1 VIVRKRAK
9 LALVAAIL
17 MVAAMSPGCSR
28 KASAK
33 PRSIKLD
40 YAYYNPVSLVL
51 KDKKFLEQDLASDG
65 ISVEWTQSLGSNK
78 ALELLNSKSV
88 DFGST
93 AGAAA
98 LIGKANG
105 NPIKAI
111 YVYSRPEWTALVV
124 RKDSPI
130 AKVEDLKGKKV
141 AVTRGTDP
149 HIFLLRALHEA
160 GLTEKDIQM
169 VVLQHPEGRIAL
181 EKGDVDAW
189 AGLDP
194 MMAQTEI
201 QSGSRLFYRN
211 VNFNSYGVLNVREE
225 FAQQYPAYVERVL
238 DAYEKARLWALQ
250 NPHEFRKLFATDT
263 KLDDSVITKVLGRT
277 DLTNS
282 TIGDN
287 QRQVILAAG
296 DVLKQNNVINSSTD
310 VSATVTNLIDPR
322 YAQDVV
328 NKSVAEKMSTVE
340 QHRRLV
346 WKDAD
351 ARSTSKPPDNF
362 GRIYIPDRLL
372 GWIIPVSVL
381 LLWELLARLGV
392 LPPNWLPAPTVVGK
406 TIYQLAAA
414 GDLWKHA
421 EMTVSRVAIGFLIG
435 ASAGTLFGGLTGYLP
450 IARKLL
456 DPSLQALRSVPSIA
470 WVPLFLLWLGIQETS
485 KIALISVGAFFP
497 VYLNLSVAMR
507 HVDTKLLEV
516 GKLYRLSRFQM
527 VRRLILPAVLPEFI
541 VGLRS
546 GLGLTWMFVVAAELL
561 GASSGIGYLM
571 VDGEMTGRA
580 AVILAS
586 VILFAVFGKTTDWMR
601 NTAGRRLLGHRAR

>member
-1 VIVRKRAK
+1 MNGGVFGGRLNTHETKTLG
-9 LALVAAIL
+9 LASTLILVAIT
-17 MVAAMSPGCSR
+17 AACSR
-28 KASAK
+28 TPAGK
-33 PRSIKLD
+33 PQSIRLD
-40 YAYYNPVSLVL
+40 YAYYNPMSLVL

-130 AKVEDLKGKKV
+130 TKIEDLKGKRV

-160 GLTEKDIQM
+160 GLTEKDVEI

-238 DAYEKARLWALQ
+238 AAYEKARLWALQ
-250 NPHEFRKLFATDT
+250 NPDEFRKLFAGDA
-263 KLDDSVITKVLGRT
+263 KLDDAVVTKVLQRT

-282 TIGDN
+282 TIGDR
-287 QRQVILAAG
+287 QRRVIVASG
-296 DVLKQNNVINSSTD
+296 DVLKQNNVINSNTD
-310 VSATVTNLIDPR
+310 VSGTVNNLIEPR
-322 YAQDVV
+322 YAQDAV
-328 NKSVAEKMSTVE
+328 NKS
-340 QHRRLV
+340 
-346 WKDAD
+346 
-351 ARSTSKPPDNF
+351 
-362 GRIYIPDRLL
+362 
-372 GWIIPVSVL
+372 
-381 LLWELLARLGV
+381 LAQ
-392 LPPNWLPAPTVVGK
+392 K
-406 TIYQLAAA
+406 
-414 GDLWKHA
+414 
-421 EMTVSRVAIGFLIG
+421 
-435 ASAGTLFGGLTGYLP
+435 
-450 IARKLL
+450 
-456 DPSLQALRSVPSIA
+456 
-470 WVPLFLLWLGIQETS
+470 
-485 KIALISVGAFFP
+485 
-497 VYLNLSVAMR
+497 
-507 HVDTKLLEV
+507 
-516 GKLYRLSRFQM
+516 
-527 VRRLILPAVLPEFI
+527 
-541 VGLRS
+541 
-546 GLGLTWMFVVAAELL
+546 
-561 GASSGIGYLM
+561 
-571 VDGEMTGRA
+571 
-580 AVILAS
+580 
-586 VILFAVFGKTTDWMR
+586 
-601 NTAGRRLLGHRAR
+601 

>member
-1 VIVRKRAK
+1 MNIQNLNIQKRAK
-9 LALVAAIL
+9 LALVAAVLI
-17 MVAAMSPGCSR
+17 VAAMSPGCSR
-28 KASAK
+28 SVSVK
-33 PRSIKLD
+33 PATIKLD

-130 AKVEDLKGKKV
+130 TKVEDLKGKKV

-194 MMAQTEI
+194 MMAQTEL

-225 FAQQYPAYVERVL
+225 FAKQYPAYVERVL
-238 DAYEKARLWALQ
+238 AAYERARLWAVQ
-250 NPHEFRKLFATDT
+250 NPEEFRKLFAADT
-263 KLDDSVITKVLGRT
+263 KLDDSVITKVLERT

-282 TIGDN
+282 TIGDS
-287 QRQVILAAG
+287 QRQVIVAAG
-296 DVLKQNNVINSSTD
+296 DVLKQNNVISGTTD
-310 VSATVTNLIDPR
+310 VSTTVNNLIDPQ
-322 YAQDVV
+322 YAQGVV
-328 NKSVAEKMSTVE
+328 NKSM
-340 QHRRLV
+340 
-346 WKDAD
+346 
-351 ARSTSKPPDNF
+351 
-362 GRIYIPDRLL
+362 
-372 GWIIPVSVL
+372 
-381 LLWELLARLGV
+381 
-392 LPPNWLPAPTVVGK
+392 
-406 TIYQLAAA
+406 
-414 GDLWKHA
+414 
-421 EMTVSRVAIGFLIG
+421 
-435 ASAGTLFGGLTGYLP
+435 
-450 IARKLL
+450 ARK
-456 DPSLQALRSVPSIA
+456 
-470 WVPLFLLWLGIQETS
+470 
-485 KIALISVGAFFP
+485 
-497 VYLNLSVAMR
+497 
-507 HVDTKLLEV
+507 
-516 GKLYRLSRFQM
+516 
-527 VRRLILPAVLPEFI
+527 
-541 VGLRS
+541 
-546 GLGLTWMFVVAAELL
+546 
-561 GASSGIGYLM
+561 
-571 VDGEMTGRA
+571 
-580 AVILAS
+580 
-586 VILFAVFGKTTDWMR
+586 
-601 NTAGRRLLGHRAR
+601 